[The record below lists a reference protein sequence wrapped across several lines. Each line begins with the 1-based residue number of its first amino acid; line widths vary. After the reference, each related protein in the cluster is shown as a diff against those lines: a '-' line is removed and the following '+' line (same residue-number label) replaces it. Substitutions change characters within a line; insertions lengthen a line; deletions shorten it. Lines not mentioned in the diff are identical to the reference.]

1 MRCEALGTSDPFL
14 FFQEELARLADN
26 ERPVLV
32 LGERGTGKELA
43 AQRLHYLSRRW
54 EHPFITVLCPGL
66 SPSLLESELFGHEAG
81 AFTGARGRR
90 PGRFELADGGTLFLD
105 EVGDMPLPLQDKLLR
120 VIEYG
125 TFERVGGTDT
135 LHAEVRIV
143 AATNQELPVLAAQGR
158 FRADL
163 LDRLAFEVVHAPPLR
178 LRQGDILLLAAHFVA
193 ALAAERGIA
202 VDDMTPQGLFGHTA
216 RKQMEV
222 HRWPGNVR
230 ELKNAV
236 ERSLLRHGR
245 VPIPTLE
252 LDPFVPAWGA
262 ACPANGEKAAEPES
276 AIQEEAPNTPARS
289 GLLPDVL
296 EEGFRLSEAVTRLE
310 RDALHKALT
319 QTRYR
324 QKEAA
329 RLLGLTY
336 HQFRALYRKHR
347 VQGEAGEEVF

>member
-1 MRCEALGTSDPFL
+1 MMRYEALGTSEPFL
-14 FFQEELARLADN
+14 YFQEELARLADN

-54 EHPFITVLCPGL
+54 ERPFVTVLCPGL
-66 SPSLLESELFGHEAG
+66 SPTLLESELFGHEAG

-105 EVGDMPLPLQDKLLR
+105 EVGDMPMPLQDKLLR

-125 TFERVGGTDT
+125 TFERVGGTAT
-135 LHAEVRIV
+135 LHTEVRIV

-178 LRQGDILLLAAHFVA
+178 LRQGDIFLLAAHFA
-193 ALAAERGIA
+193 ASLAAERGIA
-202 VDDMTPQGLFGHTA
+202 MDDMTLQGLFGPKA
-216 RKQMEV
+216 RMQLEV
-222 HRWPGNVR
+222 HHWPGNVR
-230 ELKNAV
+230 ELKNVV
-236 ERSLLRHGR
+236 ERSLLRYGN
-245 VPIPTLE
+245 VPIPVLI
-252 LDPFVPAWGA
+252 LDPFVPAWGTTG
-262 ACPANGEKAAEPES
+262 PVSGEKTASERALT
-276 AIQEEAPNTPARS
+276 EENPSMLICS
-289 GLLPDVL
+289 GALPDTL
-296 EEGFRLSEAVTRLE
+296 EKGFCLSKAVTRLE
-310 RDALHKALT
+310 RDALLKALT
-319 QTRYR
+319 QARYR

-347 VQGEAGEEVF
+347 AQGEAEESFV